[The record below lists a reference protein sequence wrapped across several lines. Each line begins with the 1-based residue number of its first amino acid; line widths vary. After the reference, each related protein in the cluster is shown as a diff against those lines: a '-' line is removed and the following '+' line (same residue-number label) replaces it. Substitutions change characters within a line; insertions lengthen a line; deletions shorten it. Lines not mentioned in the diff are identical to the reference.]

1 MSLLYRGLGL
11 VLFNFQLLPLDK
23 KSRGNWLAFSISM
36 MISSHFSHSSTP
48 CVPAEA
54 FTELSDADVEACP
67 LVISYTSV
75 SGGAQPRSKEGHMR
89 NQQEHVLVV
98 HHRGELRF
106 GRGCAF

>member
-1 MSLLYRGLGL
+1 
-11 VLFNFQLLPLDK
+11 
-23 KSRGNWLAFSISM
+23 M
-36 MISSHFSHSSTP
+36 MISSHFSRSSAP

-54 FTELSDADVEACP
+54 FKELTDADVEDCP

-98 HHRGELRF
+98 HRKGELRF
-106 GRGCAF
+106 RRSCAF